1 MSLAV
6 LVETDGEVGRVGE
19 LEKMR
24 VAVKQ
29 LEDGRDDFSQVLG
42 GAIESHDK
50 PIVREWGFDNFIQ
63 RLLGGNVL
71 PLLQDDT
78 GNRFGVSENWFPTFG
93 VISVFKF
100 QGTEDL

>member
-1 MSLAV
+1 M
-6 LVETDGEVGRVGE
+6 G
-19 LEKMR
+19 

-29 LEDGRDDFSQVLG
+29 LKNGGDNFSQVLSG
-42 GAIESHDK
+42 SIKCHHKS
-50 PIVREWGFDNFIQ
+50 IVRQRRFHNLVQ

-71 PLLQDDT
+71 LLFQDHTSD
-78 GNRFGVSENWFPTFG
+78 GFGVSENWFPTFG